1 MMTKTKSAPRRH
13 GNAQERSQDRVA
25 VLGNREHDLVK
36 QAAEW
41 RLLSLLFEC
50 PSPQWRNQVTAL
62 RQEIADAE
70 LRSAADDAVKEAGE
84 GLFHHTFGPGGP
96 APPREATYHQTVQ
109 LGYLMS
115 ELQAY
120 YNAFAFHPATAEP
133 PDHVAVETEFM
144 AYLKLKEAYALAC
157 HDEERAATASESA
170 ERFVKEHLANIAQP
184 LADRLEGSGITYL
197 VKAGSALLRRVG
209 PPAVAVSP
217 LPILQDET
225 KEDEWGCGEVGR
237 D

>member
-1 MMTKTKSAPRRH
+1 MEKPNSTPRRH
-13 GNAQERSQDRVA
+13 GDTEKQSQGSVA
-25 VLGNREHDLVK
+25 VLGDREHDLAK
-36 QAAEW
+36 EAAEW

-50 PSPQWRNQVTAL
+50 PSPQWRDQVKAL
-62 RQEIADAE
+62 QLEIADPE
-70 LRSAADDAVKEAGE
+70 LKSAAKDALQEATE

-115 ELQAY
+115 ELEAY

-133 PDHVAVETEFM
+133 PDHVAVETEFI

-157 HDEERAATASESA
+157 HDEERVATTAESA
-170 ERFVKEHLANIAQP
+170 QCFLKEHLANIAQP
-184 LADRLEGSGITYL
+184 LADHLEGSGISYL
-197 VKAGSALLRRVG
+197 AKAGEALLRRVG
-209 PPAVAVSP
+209 PPAIST
-217 LPILQDET
+217 LPFSILQEQP
-225 KEDEWGCGEVGR
+225 KEDEWSCGEVAE